1 MKKKIIWIPGSAGML
16 GQSILRTIDQKKYKV
31 FKTTRKQLDLFN
43 KKKIETFIKKNKI
56 KEIILCASKVGGIYA
71 NDTFPADFLLD
82 NLTIQNNIFN
92 AVLKYKIR
100 NFTFIGSS
108 CIYPK
113 KNKMPIREEYLLT
126 GPLEKTN
133 YAYAIAKIAGVKTV
147 QRIVEA
153 SITFKV
159 PIISFYVFST
169 ENWKRPK
176 TEIKYLFK
184 LIDIYFN
191 KEINN
196 IIKNNIKVTISGRI
210 KKLPIK
216 IQNTLKIAVNKTK
229 KNNKL
234 TINLAINYGSKAEII
249 DAIKKINYS
258 SKKITEENIE
268 KNFYTNLPFPDI
280 LVRTGGQK
288 RLSNFMLW
296 QLSYSE
302 IFFLDKLWPDFS
314 KKDLKIIINKFKK
327 IRRNFGSI

>member
-147 QRIVEA
+147 QAINQQHKKKYKAAMLTNMYGPNDNFDLKTSHVVPALIRKIYEAKIKNQKRVEIWGTGKPKRDVLFVEEA
-153 SITFKV
+153 ARAILLYHEKGKNVQIMNIGSGKELSIKQIAKNISEVVGFKGKLFFNKKYPDGTLRKVLDISKMKKLGWRNSVSFKV
-159 PIISFYVFST
+159 GI
-169 ENWKRPK
+169 KK
-176 TEIKYLFK
+176 TLDWY
-184 LIDIYFN
+184 
-191 KEINN
+191 
-196 IIKNNIKVTISGRI
+196 IKNH
-210 KKLPIK
+210 
-216 IQNTLKIAVNKTK
+216 ANK
-229 KNNKL
+229 
-234 TINLAINYGSKAEII
+234 
-249 DAIKKINYS
+249 
-258 SKKITEENIE
+258 
-268 KNFYTNLPFPDI
+268 
-280 LVRTGGQK
+280 
-288 RLSNFMLW
+288 
-296 QLSYSE
+296 
-302 IFFLDKLWPDFS
+302 
-314 KKDLKIIINKFKK
+314 
-327 IRRNFGSI
+327 